1 MEHAVA
7 TEGDAVR
14 LSLKGHLVHED
25 RGRFERVID
34 DVLATRP
41 GAVKVDFGALDY
53 MDSAG
58 LGFLLTL
65 RERAEAKRVSVSL
78 LNSKGAVRELLEL
91 ARFDTLFSIRADG

>member
-7 TEGDAVR
+7 TQGDAVR
-14 LSLKGHLVHED
+14 LSLKGHLVHDD
-25 RGRFERVID
+25 RGQFERVIN
-34 DVLATRP
+34 DVLASRP
-41 GAVKVDFGALDY
+41 GAVQVDFGALDY

-65 RERAEAKRVSVSL
+65 RERALTQSVTVSL
-78 LNSKGAVRELLEL
+78 HNPKGAVRELLDL